1 MGGMLATGALSLQGY
16 LSRHIRS
23 VTMLGSGCY
32 GAGSWYSY
40 LKPLL
45 LAMCVLGFPGGFMSW
60 LFSKLF
66 VGTWAGATKVG
77 WPIETLF
84 YWTANTEVGVRV
96 RACVCVVAAVARVG
110 LWALALI
117 YTTNDARK
125 IATNAN
131 TTTTNQNKTKNR
143 PRSASG

>member
-84 YWTANTEVGVRV
+84 YWTANTEVRVRALCGRV
-96 RACVCVVAAVARVG
+96 RAC
-110 LWALALI
+110 LSWALALD
-117 YTTNDARK
+117 YTTNDATK
-125 IATNAN
+125 ITTQRQPPQQQSTN
-131 TTTTNQNKTKNR
+131 KKNR